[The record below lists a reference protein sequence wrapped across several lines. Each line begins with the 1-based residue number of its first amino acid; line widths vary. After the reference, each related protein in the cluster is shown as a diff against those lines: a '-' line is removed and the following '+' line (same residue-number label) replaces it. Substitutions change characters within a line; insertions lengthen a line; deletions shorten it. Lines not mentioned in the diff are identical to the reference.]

1 MPLQLDPAKVLQTI
15 ETLQRR
21 IEERFAGSGLAQV
34 AQRLT
39 LAAARTGD
47 RAESLRRPMIAL
59 RILIAGLL
67 ILGALG
73 QLWLAQAAHI
83 TALNADPISIVQGLE
98 SAVNLVLLVGAG
110 VWFLVSLEERLK
122 RRQVLAALHELRA
135 FAHVVDMHQLTKDPT
150 ILLGNFHRRTSHS
163 PARAMSE
170 FELTRYL
177 EYCAEMLALIG
188 KLAALYAEDMRDAVV
203 IEAVNDIENLCAN
216 LGRKIWQKI
225 TIIKQLDEGAPD
237 AQAAGET

>member
-1 MPLQLDPAKVLQTI
+1 MALRLDPTNVLQTL
-15 ETLQRR
+15 ETLHKR
-21 IEERFAGSGLAQV
+21 IEERFSGSGLSGV
-34 AQRLT
+34 
-39 LAAARTGD
+39 AAALTAVAGQTGA
-47 RAESLRRPMIAL
+47 RAESLRRPMLGL

-67 ILGALG
+67 IFGAAG
-73 QLWLAQAAHI
+73 QVWLVQTAHI
-83 TALNADPISIVQGLE
+83 TLAPGDAFSLVQGLE

-110 VWFLVSLEERLK
+110 VWFLVNLEERLK
-122 RRQVLAALHELRA
+122 RRRVLAALHELRSL
-135 FAHVVDMHQLTKDPT
+135 AHVVDMHQLTKDPT

-177 EYCAEMLALIG
+177 EYCAEMLALVG

-225 TIIKQLDEGAPD
+225 TIIKHLDEGAPTKP
-237 AQAAGET
+237 AG